1 MAVPEPRRQAFRLDV
16 NAELTVRLA
25 DLKRE
30 LRLLLVDISESGAR
44 FRAGVKLEPQTR
56 VTFNWM
62 GPSRQPIPIN
72 GHVVAVRMTDP
83 RTAEYGIQFN
93 MPVAD
98 RDRLARELAEVQR
111 RRAYRPAAGEHPIAA
126 AAASTEPD
134 LGGRAKR
141 QGYRAA
147 LQLPVIARVNKEG
160 RWTAARAEAQDIS
173 TGGMLLAL
181 PGAYEEG
188 TDLQIVFTLPVGAV
202 DLGGE
207 EKEVVEQTPFGER
220 RVKKVLPVRPFEQI
234 DAKARIVKKTAG
246 AKNGVPLYG
255 VGFVELSPFLQE
267 EIARFVHAFQV
278 TQLRKAAATQG

>member
-1 MAVPEPRRQAFRLDV
+1 MPEPRRQAFRLDV

-72 GHVVAVRMTDP
+72 GTVVAVRMTDP

-98 RDRLARELAEVQR
+98 RDRLARELLEVQR
-111 RRAYRPAAGEHPIAA
+111 RRAYRPAAGDHPAA
-126 AAASTEPD
+126 NAAENAESD

-141 QGYRAA
+141 QGFRASF
-147 LQLPVIARVNKEG
+147 QLPVVARVNKEG
-160 RWTAARAEAQDIS
+160 RWTAARGEAQDIS
-173 TGGMLLAL
+173 SGGMLLAL
-181 PGAYEEG
+181 PGSWEEG
-188 TDLQIVFTLPVGAV
+188 TELQLMFTLPVGAV

-207 EKEVVEQTPFGER
+207 EKEVLEQTPFGDR
-220 RVKKVLPVRPFEQI
+220 RVKKILPVRPFDPIE
-234 DAKARIVKKTAG
+234 AKARV
-246 AKNGVPLYG
+246 
-255 VGFVELSPFLQE
+255 
-267 EIARFVHAFQV
+267 
-278 TQLRKAAATQG
+278 

>member
-1 MAVPEPRRQAFRLDV
+1 MPEPRRQAFRLDV

-30 LRLLLVDISESGAR
+30 LKLLLVDISESGAR
-44 FRAGVKLEPQTR
+44 FRAGVKLAPQTR

-62 GPSRQPIPIN
+62 GPSRQPIAIN
-72 GHVVAVRMTDP
+72 GHVVAVRMIDP

-93 MPVAD
+93 MSVVD
-98 RDRLARELAEVQR
+98 RDRLAHELAEVQR
-111 RRAYRPAAGEHPIAA
+111 RRAYRPAAGEHPLAEAA
-126 AAASTEPD
+126 ANNKAD

-147 LQLPVIARVNKEG
+147 LQFAVVARINKDG
-160 RWTAARAEAQDIS
+160 RWSAARAEAQDIS

-181 PGAYEEG
+181 PGSYEEG
-188 TDLQIVFTLPVGAV
+188 TELQLMFTLPLGAV

-207 EKEVVEQTPFGER
+207 EKEVLEQTPFGER
-220 RVKKVLPVRPFEQI
+220 RVKKISPVRAFDPIE
-234 DAKARIVKKTAG
+234 AKARIVKKTSG

-255 VGFVELSPFLQE
+255 VGFAELAPFLQE

>member
-1 MAVPEPRRQAFRLDV
+1 MPEPRRQAFRLDV

-44 FRAGVKLEPQTR
+44 FRAGVKLAPQTR

-111 RRAYRPAAGEHPIAA
+111 RRAYRPAAGDHPLAEAA
-126 AAASTEPD
+126 ANSEAD

-147 LQLPVIARVNKEG
+147 LQFAVVARINKEG

-181 PGAYEEG
+181 PGSYDEG
-188 TDLQIVFTLPVGAV
+188 TELQLMFTLPLGAV

-207 EKEVVEQTPFGER
+207 EKEVLEHTPFGER
-220 RVKKVLPVRPFEQI
+220 RVKKISPVRAFDPIE
-234 DAKARIVKKTAG
+234 AKARIVKKTGG

-255 VGFVELSPFLQE
+255 VGFAELAPFLQE

-278 TQLRKAAATQG
+278 TQLRKAAATQA

>member
-1 MAVPEPRRQAFRLDV
+1 MPEPRRQAFRLDV

-72 GHVVAVRMTDP
+72 GTVVAVRMTDP
-83 RTAEYGIQFN
+83 KTAEYGIQFN

-98 RDRLARELAEVQR
+98 RDRLAHELLEVQR
-111 RRAYRPAAGEHPIAA
+111 RRAYRPAAGEHPAATAA
-126 AAASTEPD
+126 ANAESD

-147 LQLPVIARVNKEG
+147 FLLPIMARINKEG
-160 RWTAARAEAQDIS
+160 RWTTARGEAQDIS
-173 TGGMLLAL
+173 SGGMLVAL
-181 PGAYEEG
+181 PGAWEEN
-188 TDLQIVFTLPVGAV
+188 TELQIMFTLPVGAV

-207 EKEVVEQTPFGER
+207 EKDVLEQTPFGER
-220 RVKKVLPVRPFEQI
+220 RVKKILPVRPFDPIE
-234 DAKARIVKKTAG
+234 AKARIVKKTGG
-246 AKNGVPLYG
+246 AKNGIPLYG

>member
-1 MAVPEPRRQAFRLDV
+1 MPEPRRQAFRLDV

-72 GHVVAVRMTDP
+72 GHVVAVRMADP
-83 RTAEYGIQFN
+83 RTAEYGIQFK
-93 MPVAD
+93 MPEAD

-111 RRAYRPAAGEHPIAA
+111 RRAYRPTAGDHPVADA
-126 AAASTEPD
+126 VANSETD

-141 QGYRAA
+141 QGFRAS
-147 LQLPVIARVNKEG
+147 LQFPVVARVNKEG

-188 TDLQIVFTLPVGAV
+188 TELQVMFTMPVGAV

-207 EKEVVEQTPFGER
+207 EKEVTEQTPFGVR
-220 RVKKVLPVRPFEQI
+220 RVKKVLPVRAFDPIET
-234 DAKARIVKKTAG
+234 KARIVKKTGG

-255 VGFVELSPFLQE
+255 VGFVELTPFLQE

>member
-1 MAVPEPRRQAFRLDV
+1 MPEPRRQAFRLDV
-16 NAELTVRLA
+16 NAELTVRLS

-44 FRAGVKLEPQTR
+44 FRAGVKLAPQTR

-62 GPSRQPIPIN
+62 GPSRQPIAIN

-98 RDRLARELAEVQR
+98 RDRLAHELAEVQR
-111 RRAYRPAAGEHPIAA
+111 RRAYRPAAGEHPLAEAA
-126 AAASTEPD
+126 ANNEAD

-147 LQLPVIARVNKEG
+147 LQFAVVARINKDG
-160 RWTAARAEAQDIS
+160 RWSAARAEAQDIS

-181 PGAYEEG
+181 PGSYEEG
-188 TDLQIVFTLPVGAV
+188 TELQLMFTLPLGAV

-207 EKEVVEQTPFGER
+207 EKEVLEQTPFGER
-220 RVKKVLPVRPFEQI
+220 RVKKISPVRAFDPIE
-234 DAKARIVKKTAG
+234 AKARIVKKTGG

-255 VGFVELSPFLQE
+255 VGFAELAPFLQE